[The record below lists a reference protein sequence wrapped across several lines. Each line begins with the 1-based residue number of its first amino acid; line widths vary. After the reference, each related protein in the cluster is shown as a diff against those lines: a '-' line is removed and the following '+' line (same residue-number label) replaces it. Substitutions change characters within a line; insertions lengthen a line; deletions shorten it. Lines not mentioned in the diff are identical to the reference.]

1 MKKSPLYAMALLVA
15 CFFAACGNKPSEV
28 PQSAERLPDSLIKN
42 VQTIPVKLEDENGI
56 IKLNGKVQANEA
68 RQAKVFA
75 LVSGKVQ
82 SLKVELGDFVQKGQV
97 LAVLNS
103 IEAAGIANDL
113 ANAEANVTL
122 AEKTLATTKS
132 LYEGNLAT
140 EQDYL
145 GAKVNYNKSLADLQ
159 KAKQVAAISG
169 GNQSQYL
176 IKAPISGYVI
186 EKNITNNSAIR
197 PDNNADLFV
206 IADLSEV
213 WIMANVY
220 EADMN
225 NVHLGDEVMVSTLAN
240 PEKSY
245 RGKIDKV
252 YNMLDASTR
261 TMKVRISMKN
271 ANHEF
276 KPEMFAKVK
285 VDRKVTHKALVIPA
299 QAMVMDNGKNY
310 VVVKKNGKLAVQP
323 VEVRSRFEEKAYITG
338 LDVGDAV
345 VCSAQLLLY
354 QALTTN

>member
-1 MKKSPLYAMALLVA
+1 MALLA
-15 CFFAACGNKPSEV
+15 SSFFAACADKPTEA
-28 PQSAERLPDSLIKN
+28 PQSDELLPDSLIKN
-42 VQTIPVKLEDENGI
+42 VQTVPVKLEDENGI

-68 RQAKVFA
+68 HQAKVFA

-82 SLKVELGDFVQKGQV
+82 SLKVELGDFVHKGQV
-97 LAVLNS
+97 LALLNS
-103 IEAAGIANDL
+103 IEVAGIANDL
-113 ANAEANVTL
+113 ANAEANVIL

-145 GAKVNYNKSLADLQ
+145 GAKVNYNKSVADLQ
-159 KAKQVAAISG
+159 KAKQIASISG

-206 IADLSEV
+206 IADLSDV

-225 NVHLGDEVMVSTLAN
+225 SVHLGDEVKVSTLAN

-245 RGKIDKV
+245 TGKIDKI
-252 YNMLDASTR
+252 YNVLDASTR
-261 TMKVRISMKN
+261 TMKVRISMNN
-271 ANHEF
+271 ANNEF
-276 KPEMFAKVK
+276 KPEMFAKVR
-285 VDRKVTHKALVIPA
+285 VDRKVTQKALTIPA

-310 VVVKKNGKLAVQP
+310 VVVKKNNKLSVQAIQ
-323 VEVRSRFEEKAYITG
+323 VRSRFEDKAYVTG
-338 LDVGDAV
+338 LALGDEV
-345 VCSAQLLLY
+345 VTSSQLFLY
-354 QALTTN
+354 QALTNN

>member
-1 MKKSPLYAMALLVA
+1 MKKPLLYGVALLA
-15 CFFAACGNKPSEV
+15 TCFIAACTGKPTES
-28 PQSAERLPDSLIKN
+28 PKQDAMLSDSLVKN
-42 VQTIPVKLEDENGI
+42 VQTVPVRLEDENGV

-75 LVSGKVQ
+75 LVSGKVE
-82 SLKVELGDFVQKGQV
+82 SLKVELGDFVKKGQV

-103 IEAAGIANDL
+103 TEVAGIANEL
-113 ANAEANVTL
+113 TVAEANLTL

-145 GAKVNYNKSLADLQ
+145 GAKVNYNKAVADLQ
-159 KAKQVAAISG
+159 KAKQVASISG

-206 IADLSEV
+206 IADLSDV

-225 NVHLGDEVMVSTLAN
+225 NVHLGDEVKVSTLAN

-245 RGKIDKV
+245 TGKIDKV
-252 YNMLDASTR
+252 YNVLDASTR
-261 TMKVRISMKN
+261 TMKVRISMN
-271 ANHEF
+271 NSSNEF

-285 VDRKVTHKALVIPA
+285 VARRVADKALAIPA

-310 VVVKKNGKLAVQP
+310 VIIKKDNKLAVQP
-323 VEVRSRFEEKAYITG
+323 IKIISRFEDKAYIAG
-338 LDVGDAV
+338 LAAGDEV
-345 VCSAQLLLY
+345 VTSSQLFLY
-354 QALTTN
+354 QALTNN

>member
-1 MKKSPLYAMALLVA
+1 MKKTSLYVVVLLA
-15 CFFAACGNKPSEV
+15 TCFFAACADKPTETPKSDEL
-28 PQSAERLPDSLIKN
+28 LPDSLIKN
-42 VQTIPVKLEDENGI
+42 VQTVAVGLEDENGI

-103 IEAAGIANDL
+103 TEVAGIANDL

-145 GAKVNYNKSLADLQ
+145 SAKVNYNKSMADLQ

-169 GNQSQYL
+169 GNQSHYL
-176 IKAPISGYVI
+176 IKAPISGYII

-206 IADLSEV
+206 IADLSDV

-225 NVHLGDEVMVSTLAN
+225 NVHLGDEVKVSTLVN

-245 RGKIDKV
+245 TGKIDKI
-252 YNMLDASTR
+252 YNVLDASTR
-261 TMKVRISMKN
+261 TMKVRISMNN
-271 ANHEF
+271 ASHEF

-285 VDRKVTHKALVIPA
+285 VARKVTEKALAIPA

-310 VVVKKNGKLAVQP
+310 VILKKNGKLAIQAIQVI
-323 VEVRSRFEEKAYITG
+323 SRFEDKAYITG
-338 LDVGDAV
+338 LAAGDEV
-345 VCSAQLLLY
+345 VTSSQLFLY
-354 QALTTN
+354 QALTNN